1 MNCLDSILSHEI
13 PCSRSRPAHI
23 IPCIT
28 MVAVVFKAA
37 GPHTHRKH
45 TKCKCRSNNHEPT
58 DWRHS
63 DSESLKQRKPTILI
77 IG

>member
-1 MNCLDSILSHEI
+1 MNCLDSILSPEI

-37 GPHTHRKH
+37 GPHTHAQ
-45 TKCKCRSNNHEPT
+45 THEMQM
-58 DWRHS
+58 S
-63 DSESLKQRKPTILI
+63 IKQP
-77 IG
+77 